1 MKKFIL
7 LPLVLVLALSASGC
21 KKQYPLEDKISQL
34 RSDVLYGEVDQ
45 FELYCYVE
53 KREDPYEE
61 NGNPGN
67 VKPLLLF
74 KITPKND
81 VNLENALITAE
92 CVYSENR
99 YSGTFEYKPLTV
111 SRYCKISPIALP
123 SDLKSVK
130 ISVDGKS
137 YSLGLKSLKKADS
150 VSHLTAIEAV
160 KKSDENSLAEFF
172 TNDDYGEI
180 YARILSIDGE
190 DYWYLGFI
198 SDQSKTEYLL
208 DAKTCEILSVRRPV

>member
-7 LPLVLVLALSASGC
+7 LPFVLAVALSASGC
-21 KKQYPLEDKISQL
+21 KKQCSVKDKISQL
-34 RSDVLYGEVDQ
+34 RSDVFYGEVDE

-61 NGNPGN
+61 NGNPGD

-81 VNLENALITAE
+81 VNLENAVITAE
-92 CVYSENR
+92 CLCDENK
-99 YSGTFEYKPLTV
+99 YFGTFEYKPLTV

-123 SDLKSVK
+123 TGYLSVK

-137 YSLGLKSLKKADS
+137 YSPNLNSLKKVNS

-160 KKSDENSLAEFF
+160 RKFDEKSLNKFF
-172 TNDDYGEI
+172 SNDAYGEI
-180 YARILSIDGE
+180 YARILSVDGD

-198 SDQSKTEYLL
+198 SYDSKTEYLL
-208 DAKTCEILSVRRPV
+208 DAKTCEILSVRRPD